1 MTEREVDFGAM
12 GLMSPGVR
20 AGAEGSSSDWGI
32 SAGILSA
39 SAEPDGVVEF
49 AGIDVSDCT
58 VCSGVSEAFAEL
70 DELSA
75 IVAGSVEDAGCDVF
89 GCGREAGD
97 LAPLLVGR
105 EGKKG

>member
-12 GLMSPGVR
+12 GLISPGVR
-20 AGAEGSSSDWGI
+20 AGAEGSSSDWGR
-32 SAGILSA
+32 STGILSA
-39 SAEPDGVVEF
+39 SAELEGVVEF
-49 AGIDVSDCT
+49 AGIDVSDCN

-75 IVAGSVEDAGCDVF
+75 IVAGSVEVAGCDVF